1 MVQQP
6 KNLHKLLLTAISP
19 TNEIST
25 YSGTIKK
32 SEVEKQIIRLKK
44 AFPQLQNSFYKM
56 FMERISAKG
65 KGDKWLI
72 DAVNHVIDTCIYP
85 MPTIAQF
92 LSYDVKI
99 QLYTWDEVSMG
110 ILTGRIWDEYEKI
123 KIENKIYYILKK

>member
-1 MVQQP
+1 MQ
-6 KNLHKLLLTAISP
+6 KLLINAISKD
-19 TNEIST
+19 NKIST
-25 YSGTIKK
+25 YSGETTKI
-32 SEVEKQIIRLKK
+32 EVLKQIENIKK
-44 AFPQLQNSFYKM
+44 AFPQLPTPFYKM

-99 QLYTWDEVSMG
+99 QLYDWGGVVMSMKDGRKWDEF
-110 ILTGRIWDEYEKI
+110 EKI
-123 KIENKIYYILKK
+123 EIENKIYYILKK

>member
-1 MVQQP
+1 MQ
-6 KNLHKLLLTAISP
+6 KLLINAISKD
-19 TNEIST
+19 NKIST
-25 YSGTIKK
+25 YSGETTKI
-32 SEVEKQIIRLKK
+32 EVLKQIENIKK

-99 QLYTWDEVSMG
+99 QLYDWGGVVMSMKDGRKWDEF
-110 ILTGRIWDEYEKI
+110 EKI
-123 KIENKIYYILKK
+123 EIENKIYYILKK